1 MAPKSRRN
9 RRIISSNSV
18 PAADVKA
25 AVVKNRPITAAAG
38 KQATVESFVTTAN
51 FTRDLKWTG
60 IVTLIIAV
68 LVVLA
73 LIVIPH

>member
-9 RRIISSNSV
+9 RRNISSS
-18 PAADVKA
+18 PAPEATVNTVSTNNKPVSPA
-25 AVVKNRPITAAAG
+25 R
-38 KQATVESFVTTAN
+38 QATVESFITTAN

-68 LVVLA
+68 LIIIA
-73 LIVIPH
+73 IFVIPH

>member
-9 RRIISSNSV
+9 RRIISSNPA
-18 PAADVKA
+18 PAAA
-25 AVVKNRPITAAAG
+25 ANPAVVENRPITPAAG
-38 KQATVESFVTTAN
+38 KQPTVESFVTTTN

-68 LVVLA
+68 LLVMA
-73 LIVIPH
+73 LITIPH